1 MRRLV
6 SLIAGLCLL
15 GAAGDAMAQDACI
28 LCDSSTGK
36 EGSARPDERPLTIEI
51 TTDLSFSRMALT
63 GRGGQ
68 GSAVIDPQT
77 GARRV
82 AGNVVALG
90 GMAVRGSG
98 RITGTPGRAVRIDIP
113 HRIVMSA
120 GSGATA
126 ELEGVVTDLPAYPVL
141 DSGGVLEFSFGG
153 ELRITGDAG
162 GVFRGRIPI
171 SVDYN

>member
-1 MRRLV
+1 MRRLL
-6 SLIAGLCLL
+6 SLLAGLCLL
-15 GAAGDAMAQDACI
+15 PLADGAAAQDACI
-28 LCDSSTGK
+28 LCAPSDGD
-36 EGSARPDERPLTIEI
+36 AAPDQPAERPLTIEI
-51 TTDLSFSRMALT
+51 TTDLAFSRMALT
-63 GRGGQ
+63 GRGQ

-98 RITGTPGRAVRIDIP
+98 RITGTPGRAVRVDIP
-113 HRIVMSA
+113 QRIVMSA

-126 ELEGVVTDLPAYPVL
+126 ELESLVTDLPAYPVL
-141 DSGGVLEFSFGG
+141 DASGVLEFSFGG
-153 ELRITGDAG
+153 ELRISGDAG